1 MPSGKDKHWKLIPL
15 DLKFT
20 ILDPKCVQV
29 RSIPLNSTQTLE
41 DPRKK
46 SVSIPAAPKIYFR
59 WPDPVLQQTESN
71 QSEYF
76 EHKSPTYSWHTP
88 CGDPYSISCGTSD
101 NDKLLPKQDEEP
113 QPDSDLE
120 EGEIPESAYG
130 KTAIIPGPMV
140 KRLRAKWNNNN
151 QI

>member
-1 MPSGKDKHWKLIPL
+1 MSRGKDKHWKLIPL
-15 DLKFT
+15 DLNNT
-20 ILDPKCVQV
+20 ILNQCVQV
-29 RSIPLNSTQTLE
+29 RNIPLISTQTLE
-41 DPRKK
+41 DPRKR

-59 WPDPVLQQTESN
+59 WPEPVLQLTESN

-88 CGDPYSISCGTSD
+88 FGDPYSINCGTND
-101 NDKLLPKQDEEP
+101 NDKLLPEQNEEP
-113 QPDSDLE
+113 QPDSELE
-120 EGEIPESAYG
+120 EGKIPESAYG
-130 KTAIIPGPMV
+130 KTAKIPGPMV